1 MVQMKIFKNKK
12 FDLKPKQISAI
23 ELLISREMSQKD
35 VATEINVSERTL
47 YNWLRHDEEFRNAME
62 WYRKEVYKNLAP
74 TAVRTIAEIMIK
86 GASDK
91 VRLAAA
97 QDILSRA
104 GDDAVSKVDLES
116 ANKLDVC
123 ISVVDK
129 VK

>member
-1 MVQMKIFKNKK
+1 MVQMKIFKNEK

-23 ELLISREMSQKD
+23 ELLISSEMSQKD
-35 VATEINVSERTL
+35 VATEINVTERTL
-47 YNWLRHDEEFRNAME
+47 YNWLHHDEEFRNAME

-104 GDDAVSKVDLES
+104 GDDAS
-116 ANKLDVC
+116 
-123 ISVVDK
+123 SVVDLK
-129 VK
+129 NENELNVNINVVN

>member
-47 YNWLRHDEEFRNAME
+47 YNWLHHDEEFRNAME

-104 GDDAVSKVDLES
+104 GDDAS
-116 ANKLDVC
+116 
-123 ISVVDK
+123 SVVDLK
-129 VK
+129 SENELNVSINVVN

>member
-47 YNWLRHDEEFRNAME
+47 YNWLHHDEEFRNAME

-104 GDDAVSKVDLES
+104 GDDAS
-116 ANKLDVC
+116 
-123 ISVVDK
+123 SVVDLK
-129 VK
+129 SDNEWTINVHRIEKGD

>member
-1 MVQMKIFKNKK
+1 MVQMKIFKNEK

-23 ELLISREMSQKD
+23 ELLISSKMSQKD
-35 VATEINVSERTL
+35 VATEINVTERTL
-47 YNWLRHDEEFRNAME
+47 YNWLHHDEEFRNAME

-104 GDDAVSKVDLES
+104 GDDAS
-116 ANKLDVC
+116 
-123 ISVVDK
+123 SVVDLK
-129 VK
+129 NENELNVRINVVN

>member
-1 MVQMKIFKNKK
+1 
-12 FDLKPKQISAI
+12 
-23 ELLISREMSQKD
+23 MSQKD

-47 YNWLRHDEEFRNAME
+47 YNWLHHDEEFRNAME

-104 GDDAVSKVDLES
+104 GDDAS
-116 ANKLDVC
+116 
-123 ISVVDK
+123 SVVDLK
-129 VK
+129 SENELNVSINVVN

>member
-47 YNWLRHDEEFRNAME
+47 YNWLHHDEEFRNAME

-86 GASDK
+86 GTSDK

-104 GDDAVSKVDLES
+104 GDDAS
-116 ANKLDVC
+116 
-123 ISVVDK
+123 SVVDLK
-129 VK
+129 SENELNVSINVVN